1 MCPLRVGGDIIKPAR
16 ILLIEK
22 DEALAVKVAA
32 ALEEGGLKVVRASDA
47 LEGLKKLY
55 EAYPD
60 LVIMTR
66 ELPVVDGE
74 EPCLRIRQASYL
86 PIIILG
92 SKEEGAEMLEIGADA
107 YMMKPVNLS
116 ELAARVRSLLR
127 RKGKDDPPG
136 GNPEPHIKNCLTKE
150 GRGSNGLTHTEFR
163 LASCLMLNKGR
174 LISYHQLVA
183 EVWGGK
189 TVTIDTLHFYMRCL
203 RQKLANGGISMV
215 RGVGYYFIES
225 RAHG

>member
-22 DEALAVKVAA
+22 DEALAIKIAA

-92 SKEEGAEMLEIGADA
+92 SKEEGAEMFEIGADA
-107 YMMKPVNLS
+107 YMTKPVNLS
-116 ELAARVRSLLR
+116 ELVARVCSLLR
-127 RKGKDDPPG
+127 RKGKYDPPG
-136 GNPEPHIKNCLTKE
+136 GNPKPYIKNSLTKE
-150 GRGSNGLTHTEFR
+150 GRGSNGLTHTEFC
-163 LASCLMLNKGR
+163 LASCLIHNKGK
-174 LISYHQLVA
+174 LIGYRQLVA
-183 EVWGGK
+183 EGCGDK
-189 TVTIDTLHFYMRCL
+189 TVTIDILHFYIRRL
-203 RQKLANGGISMV
+203 RQKLANGGIFMV
-215 RGVGYYFIES
+215 KGVGYYSIE
-225 RAHG
+225 